1 VTRRPAPPLDLHS
14 YLHGVAASNLGEFP
28 VLTEQQ
34 TQAEVMKRD
43 VSREEPREADIWT
56 WMTIG
61 VILGGLQIALWWPVI
76 RETMLG

>member
-14 YLHGVAASNLGEFP
+14 YLEFP